1 MGLPEDS
8 PAAGLAVRLETEARA
23 LLGVLAEVRA
33 LNRAD
38 VWRGATARR
47 FSDDI
52 DETELSLRV
61 ASNDLEALAA
71 RVRITELALTH
82 VLAG

>member
-1 MGLPEDS
+1 MAVPEES
-8 PAAGLAVRLETEARA
+8 PASGLAVRLEAEARA
-23 LLGVLAEVRA
+23 LLGVLAEVMA

-47 FSDDI
+47 FSDDV

-61 ASNDLEALAA
+61 ASNDLDALAA
-71 RVRITELALTH
+71 RVRVTELALE
-82 VLAG
+82 LFLPG